1 MDLGFSLKKT
11 SALFLGLSLS
21 AACFAQTYTTLP
33 FTDDLS
39 SGSLGAHWDV
49 SDVGSVGV
57 IAIRDA
63 SGGWPQ
69 YGTCNGASCA
79 NVGASAGNGLMLY
92 NASVPGS
99 GDNKIVMDL
108 AMDLSG
114 AGTVEFQFAVVDYG
128 SGPSFDTI
136 AIYLSDDGGSNFTYS
151 TVLPLNQT
159 PHNDGTWNEITYDVS
174 SLISSAGLTQ
184 TSTVIFRMAAM
195 LQQKGDYLT
204 PKQWSTSNQSI
215 YFDNFRGTELASLPV
230 ELLSFTG
237 TKLNGGK
244 LLNWETA
251 SEINNSHFDVQRS
264 TDGVAWLTVGTVS
277 GNGTS
282 NEGFSYSF
290 FDNFETNEPTYYRLK
305 QIDFDDEFEYTNI
318 VSFESESEELTIH
331 IENNGTSPSIIFS
344 GSNEEVNV
352 KLYTIAGKL
361 VFNTKTE
368 SGLDLMNLSNGTYM
382 MFASSNGTVIS
393 EKISI
398 LK

>member
-1 MDLGFSLKKT
+1 MNLGFSLKKT
-11 SALFLGLSLS
+11 SALFLGLFLS

-33 FTDDLS
+33 FTDDFS
-39 SGSLGAHWDV
+39 SGSAGSHWDF

-63 SGGWPQ
+63 SAGWPQ

-79 NVGASAGNGLMLY
+79 NVGDSEGNGLMLY
-92 NASVPGS
+92 NASIPGS

-108 AMDLSG
+108 ALDLSG
-114 AGTVEFQFAVVDYG
+114 AGAVEFQFAVVDYG

-136 AIYLSDDGGSNFTYS
+136 AIWLSDDGGSNFTYS
-151 TVLPLNQT
+151 TVLQLNQN
-159 PHNDGTWNEITYDVS
+159 PHSDGVWNEVTYDVTT
-174 SLISSAGLTQ
+174 LIAAAGLTQ

-204 PKQWSTSNQSI
+204 PKKWSTSNQSI

-264 TDGVAWLTVGTVS
+264 IDGITWLTVSTVS

-282 NEGFSYSF
+282 SDGFSYSF
-290 FDNFETNEPTYYRLK
+290 FDAFETDEPTYYRLK
-305 QIDFDDEFEYTNI
+305 QVDFDGTFKYTNI
-318 VSFESESEELTIH
+318 VSFESELVDFNIH
-331 IENNGTSPSIIFS
+331 IENNGTSPTIQFS
-344 GSNEEVNV
+344 GTNEEVNV

-361 VFNTKTE
+361 VYNQITTN
-368 SGLDLMNLSNGTYM
+368 DLQLNNFSNGTYM
-382 MFASSNGTVIS
+382 LVAASNGNVIS
-393 EKISI
+393 KKISV